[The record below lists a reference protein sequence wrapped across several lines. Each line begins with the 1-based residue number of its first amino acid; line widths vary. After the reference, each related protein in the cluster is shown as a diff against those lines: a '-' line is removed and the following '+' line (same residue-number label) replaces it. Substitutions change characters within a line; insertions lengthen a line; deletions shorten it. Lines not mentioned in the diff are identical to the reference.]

1 MDAAA
6 VGNLAGDLHP
16 FSLQKIVWSWYQ
28 RLNSRATCGSTTFGS
43 LARTL
48 CFGFDGRSAPAV
60 WTLGVYQSRIMGQ
73 ESREVK
79 ENRMNAKKSAAKQV
93 ARASVTKKTSR
104 ALASP
109 RNENEEDLKKR
120 TRNIIRKL
128 KRAYPGAKC
137 SLNHS
142 NAFEL
147 LVATILSAQCTDER
161 VNIVTAD
168 LFRKYRKPEDYLK
181 VSPRELEKD
190 IQSTGFFRNKTKSI
204 QGTSKMLTEFY
215 GSEVPQTMDE
225 LLELPGV
232 ARKTAN
238 VVLGNAFDIAAGV
251 VVDTH
256 VTRLSHRLGLSEEK
270 TAEKIEQDLVQIVPK
285 KDWVIF
291 PHLFIYHGRKIC
303 KARNPLC
310 EDCEVERLC
319 PSSFLKTG
327 LPPGM

>member
-1 MDAAA
+1 MAKRE
-6 VGNLAGDLHP
+6 
-16 FSLQKIVWSWYQ
+16 SLDELK
-28 RLNSRATCGSTTFGS
+28 
-43 LARTL
+43 ART
-48 CFGFDGRSAPAV
+48 
-60 WTLGVYQSRIMGQ
+60 
-73 ESREVK
+73 REV
-79 ENRMNAKKSAAKQV
+79 
-93 ARASVTKKTSR
+93 
-104 ALASP
+104 
-109 RNENEEDLKKR
+109 
-120 TRNIIRKL
+120 IRRL

-142 NAFEL
+142 NPFEL

-181 VSPRELEKD
+181 VPPRELEKD

-204 QGTSKMLTEFY
+204 QGTAKMLTEQFQ
-215 GSEVPQTMDE
+215 GEVPQTMDE

-238 VVLGNAFDIAAGV
+238 VVLGNAFDIHAGV

-256 VTRLSHRLGLSEEK
+256 VTRLSHRLAFTQQK
-270 TAEKIEQDLVQIVPK
+270 TAEKIEQDLIPIVPK

-291 PHLFIYHGRKIC
+291 PHLMIYHGRKIC

-310 EDCEVERLC
+310 AECTIEKQC

-327 LPPGM
+327 VVPGN

>member
-1 MDAAA
+1 M
-6 VGNLAGDLHP
+6 P
-16 FSLQKIVWSWYQ
+16 
-28 RLNSRATCGSTTFGS
+28 
-43 LARTL
+43 
-48 CFGFDGRSAPAV
+48 
-60 WTLGVYQSRIMGQ
+60 SRIEI
-73 ESREVK
+73 ESNVK
-79 ENRMNAKKSAAKQV
+79 ARHRRGAGMSILLVRVDSDVDIIGFAPKEQHIYSTIVSRMNALLVSIVYYAMSKTPTMKKPKE
-93 ARASVTKKTSR
+93 TTD
-104 ALASP
+104 
-109 RNENEEDLKKR
+109 DLKKR
-120 TRNIIRKL
+120 TRDIIRKL
-128 KRAYPGAKC
+128 KRTYPTAKC

-147 LVATILSAQCTDER
+147 LIATILSAQCTDER

-181 VSPRELEKD
+181 VSPHELERD

-204 QGTSKMLTEFY
+204 QGASKMLIEEY
-215 GSEVPQTMDE
+215 GGEVPKTMDE

-238 VVLGNAFDIAAGV
+238 VVLGNAFDIKAGV

-256 VTRLSHRLGLSEEK
+256 VTRLSHRLDLSQEK
-270 TAEKIEQDLVQIVPK
+270 TAEKIEQDLIPIVPR

-291 PHLFIYHGRKIC
+291 PHLIIYHGRRIC

-310 EDCEVERLC
+310 DECEIEKFC

-327 LPPGM
+327 VPPGL